1 MLKLLSTNQSKIKLM
16 FLLRWI
22 SITLMSLYKNIKQ
35 VSYVHKSSSH
45 LTACSMPFIYRKNRS
60 GPKIDPHGTPHKSCP
75 AFEKYLF
82 NFTLNFLYDR

>member
-1 MLKLLSTNQSKIKLM
+1 MLKLLSANQPQIKLT

-22 SITLMSLYKNIKQ
+22 SITLMWLYKNIKQ
-35 VSYVHKSSSH
+35 VSSVHKSSSH
-45 LTACSMPFIYRKNRS
+45 LTASGIPFIYRKNRS